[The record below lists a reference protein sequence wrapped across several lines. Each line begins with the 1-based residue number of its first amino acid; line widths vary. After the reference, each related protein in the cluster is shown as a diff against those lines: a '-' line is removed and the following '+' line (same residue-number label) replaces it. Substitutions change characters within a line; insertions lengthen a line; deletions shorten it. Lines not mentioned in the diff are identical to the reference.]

1 MGVAATAVT
10 AVNPE
15 KSCTNFATLA
25 IHLTTNF

>member
-1 MGVAATAVT
+1 VAATAVT

-15 KSCTNFATLA
+15 KSCRNFATLA